1 MTIEASDRLNYFLTK
16 NYEKYVSGRTCQ
28 SHQQRSKVRGSY
40 PATWSLRIWKGSSF
54 FVVYNNYYLQSFTVS
69 RSHCSWC
76 CPVVNSI
83 MPNIFMLNQLLL
95 RRCEEKDFSID
106 LYKISGSLQFLSLLL
121 SRRTPGQACRWS
133 NRRKRKERRN
143 RWRHQ
148 RRRLNHLHWTPHF
161 SSIIIVHMT
170 QGQSNTHL
178 WGQFY
183 LAIWDQ

>member
-1 MTIEASDRLNYFLTK
+1 MSRVGRANPINSVPKYEDPIPPSEAFAYERVCFMPSKDLRPLLYKIITIFN
-16 NYEKYVSGRTCQ
+16 
-28 SHQQRSKVRGSY
+28 
-40 PATWSLRIWKGSSF
+40 
-54 FVVYNNYYLQSFTVS
+54 LQSFTAS
-69 RSHCSWC
+69 RSHCSRC

-95 RRCEEKDFSID
+95 RRCKEKDYSID
-106 LYKISGSLQFLSLLL
+106 LYKISGSLRFLSLLL

-148 RRRLNHLHWTPHF
+148 RRRLNHLHRTPHF